1 MAPEGRRNAD
11 EYLYILWRPKGAE
24 TLTNIYN
31 LYMLWRPKG
40 AETLTNIYNFARRAL
55 KLDRRGE
62 NFTPEIKFFV

>member
-11 EYLYILWRPKGAE
+11 EYLYI
-24 TLTNIYN
+24 
-31 LYMLWRPKG
+31 LWRPKG